1 MWCGS
6 YCFWLYSK
14 ILFFQVQQQYP
25 LYSHPCSLQ
34 ILHEDETSTSV
45 RIPPP
50 PLACFGGIG
59 VKLTATEMRRARM
72 MNKQMSEDCG
82 RQHLALNRTQHHQNQ
97 GQKIHSLNF
106 PPKWFKSH
114 MSHQNLR
121 FLLHMTNKSN
131 KVSLSTPLVW
141 SNFWSK
147 VLHSQQNTY
156 FLTFPVGF

>member
-1 MWCGS
+1 MCRFNQHS
-6 YCFWLYSK
+6 TYFHS
-14 ILFFQVQQQYP
+14 FQVQQQYP

-82 RQHLALNRTQHHQNQ
+82 RQHLALNRTQQHLMHHQNQ
-97 GQKIHSLNF
+97 GQKIHSLNL
-106 PPKWFKSH
+106 PPKLKSF
-114 MSHQNLR
+114 Q
-121 FLLHMTNKSN
+121 
-131 KVSLSTPLVW
+131 
-141 SNFWSK
+141 
-147 VLHSQQNTY
+147 
-156 FLTFPVGF
+156 